1 MSIFFW
7 IIILSLV
14 IPAAMRYYRRSVQ
27 NKNRDQGPYQGMPGG
42 FGGFPGTGP
51 GPGQSNQPRDGF
63 TQRDYYG
70 GFGQLNPPQPPA
82 GQPYPEQYPGNQYP
96 AGQPYPGNPAP
107 GTQYPGSPYPA
118 NQFPAPQPPVPY
130 EDSEQY
136 RNNPPRPAPQPQ
148 GSDSPQGVPPVPPP
162 SSNAQGY
169 RARKLA
175 ELDQMYSNGELAM
188 EDYMARRAEIMK
200 G

>member
-27 NKNRDQGPYQGMPGG
+27 NKNRDQGMPGG

-70 GFGQLNPPQPPA
+70 GFGQLNPPQPPT
-82 GQPYPEQYPGNQYP
+82 GQQYPGNQYP
-96 AGQPYPGNPAP
+96 AGQPYPGN
-107 GTQYPGSPYPA
+107 QYPGNPA
-118 NQFPAPQPPVPY
+118 QSNQFPAPQPPVPY

-148 GSDSPQGVPPVPPP
+148 GSNSPQDVPPVLPP

>member
-27 NKNRDQGPYQGMPGG
+27 NKNRDQGPYQSMPGG

-82 GQPYPEQYPGNQYP
+82 GQQYPGNQ
-96 AGQPYPGNPAP
+96 
-107 GTQYPGSPYPA
+107 YPA

-148 GSDSPQGVPPVPPP
+148 GSNSPQDVPPVLPP